1 MEEHEI
7 QDQVNRKFI
16 RPTYRPF
23 QEKRTQK
30 IDMSHGALPTY
41 RANPNE
47 KMNRTALTDVS
58 PQYMQGGPMH
68 MQGELIEGMPMR
80 MQGEHMQK
88 GRMQK
93 GRMPMQRGPMQKGPM
108 RMQRGPMQKGPMRMQ
123 RGPMRLPRVASM
135 ASQKEHNCCDIYHDI
150 QSCPVCQ
157 NMYKQKDGV
166 YLAVIVILSVII
178 IFLLK
183 KMFLKSE
190 M

>member
-58 PQYMQGGPMH
+58 PQYMQGEPMH
-68 MQGELIEGMPMR
+68 MQGE
-80 MQGEHMQK
+80 
-88 GRMQK
+88 
-93 GRMPMQRGPMQKGPM
+93 PMQRGQMPMQKGPM
-108 RMQRGPMQKGPMRMQ
+108 RMQGEPMQKGQMRMQGEPMRMQ
-123 RGPMRLPRVASM
+123 GRMPMRLPRVASM